1 MNVYGS
7 HWFVLLPPVA
17 GVDVVIL
24 NSKIYLYLNVSISNL
39 FLWQF
44 PFITAICNGIE
55 CFFDDAFL
63 LTQVLPVVLFYS
75 YSNTAKFLGG
85 FLLFISAL
93 IYSYLM
99 FHFKRLL
106 LLGINCVIYYLL
118 YLLYIHIESF
128 LNIKGTLQ
136 TDFLSS
142 DIGYTLFFFY
152 CHLWSIWV
160 FFLRFLLRCTSKTW
174 IVRVVSTTCIFLF
187 IVFFYGISAC
197 SNISCLQISPK
208 VLESVVRAVCKRYL

>member
-1 MNVYGS
+1 MCP
-7 HWFVLLPPVA
+7 FL
-17 GVDVVIL
+17 IL
-24 NSKIYLYLNVSISNL
+24 FYDNFL
-39 FLWQF
+39 F
-44 PFITAICNGIE
+44 IKAICNGIE

-93 IYSYLM
+93 IYSNLM

-106 LLGINCVIYYLL
+106 LLGITCVIYYLL

-128 LNIKGTLQ
+128 FNIKGTLQ

-142 DIGYTLFFFY
+142 DIGYTLFFIFFTVFY
-152 CHLWSIWV
+152 NRFG
-160 FFLRFLLRCTSKTW
+160 FFC
-174 IVRVVSTTCIFLF
+174 
-187 IVFFYGISAC
+187 VFFYVVH
-197 SNISCLQISPK
+197 LK
-208 VLESVVRAVCKRYL
+208 LELFELLVPHVFSSL